1 MKKTLFLLL
10 LPILLGLD
18 SCNRIT
24 PEKVEAIVI
33 EGSRDRLPLLLQQLL
48 FIDNI
53 TVDSMN
59 LMVKTEPMSGY
70 LYTTWTADNISS
82 PIIVNVTN
90 IKKSKENKGYL
101 EWDADW
107 ESAAK
112 AFYLK
117 TMLREDFDPSLLV
130 P

>member
-1 MKKTLFLLL
+1 MKKKLFLLL

-24 PEKVEAIVI
+24 PEEVEAIVI
-33 EGSRDRLPLLLQQLL
+33 EGTRNQVPLLVQQMY

-53 TVDSMN
+53 TIDSMK

-70 LYTTWTADNISS
+70 LYTTWTADDISS

-90 IKKSKENKGYL
+90 IRKSEENKGYL
-101 EWDADW
+101 EWTADW

-112 AFYLK
+112 AFFMN
-117 TMLREDFDPSLLV
+117 TMLKEDFDPSFLI